1 MVVGLFDPR
10 TSGDGMNRM
19 ERRAGTIAWCVA
31 LLGALAVVVSSGGA
45 ATAADPPQ
53 TQSSFQKGAEA
64 YERGAFEQAATHW
77 IDASRQAER
86 DGNAGARI
94 LALTH
99 LAQAY
104 QALGQYRAALADL
117 ETALAIAQA
126 TGDRARMAWVGASL
140 GTVQLALGSR
150 AEARTSLETALG
162 HAEAGGQSGLIASVQ
177 NNLGN
182 LLVAERKSA
191 EALGAY
197 RRSAELAGRAGDRA
211 LRATALANLAIALRE
226 TGEPRESRATLD
238 EAADVTRQLPRS
250 HDTAYA
256 LITLGLGYAELRPA
270 LPEAHEALILKA
282 AALFDEASAMAQ
294 ATGDSRALSYAA
306 GHLGALYEDEGRTA
320 EALQLTRRAVL
331 AAQQVQAPE
340 SLYRW
345 QWQTGRILK
354 ALGRVDDSIAA
365 YRRAVQ
371 TLQAIRPELAAT
383 ASASQRSFRESAG
396 RVYFELVDLLLQR
409 AALTSDPDFV
419 PLFLREA
426 RDTVELLKVAELRD
440 YFRDDCV
447 DAARAK
453 LTSLDVVSKTAVVV
467 YPVLLPDRTELLLS
481 LPTGLTRFRVDVG
494 LEELTREVR
503 SFRRA
508 LEKRTTREY
517 LPHAQKL
524 YDWLI
529 RPLEPTLDAVKLD
542 TLIFVPDGP
551 LRTIPMAALHDGRR
565 FLVSKYA
572 LGTTPSLNLTD
583 PRPLRRENTRVLA
596 VGISESVQGFPP
608 LPSVGQEL
616 AAVRRLFGGTTLLD
630 KDFVMES
637 LENRL
642 RTEQYSIVHV
652 ASHGQFAS
660 DVDRSFLL
668 TFDQKLTM
676 DKLEQVIGRL
686 RFRDDPLELLTLSAC
701 ETAAGDDRA
710 ALGLAGIAVKAGAR
724 SALATLWY
732 ISDQATADL
741 IEDFYRELQANP
753 SLSRAAALQR
763 AQLKLSS
770 DPRYQHPG
778 FWAAYLLINNWL

>member
-1 MVVGLFDPR
+1 
-10 TSGDGMNRM
+10 M
-19 ERRAGTIAWCVA
+19 ERRAGAISWCVA
-31 LLGALAVVVSSGGA
+31 LLAGLVAVVSWIAVA
-45 ATAADPPQ
+45 AAADRPQ
-53 TQSSFQKGAEA
+53 AQSSFRTGVEA
-64 YERGAFEQAATHW
+64 YERGAFEQAAAHW
-77 IDASRQAER
+77 LESARQAER

-117 ETALAIAQA
+117 ETALALAQA

-150 AEARTSLETALG
+150 AEARASLDTALG
-162 HAEAGGQSGLIASVQ
+162 HAEAGGQSGLIASVL

-182 LLVAERKSA
+182 LLVAERKSDD
-191 EALGAY
+191 ALAAY

-211 LRATALANLAIALRE
+211 LRVTALTNLAIALRE
-226 TGEPRESRATLD
+226 AGQPRESRATLD
-238 EAADVTRQLPRS
+238 EAADARQLPRS

-270 LPEAHEALILKA
+270 LPDAHQALILKA
-282 AALFDEASAMAQ
+282 AALFDEASAIAQ
-294 ATGDSRALSYAA
+294 ATGDARAQSYAA

-354 ALGRVDDSIAA
+354 TLGRVDDSIAA

-409 AALTSDPDFV
+409 AALTNDPAFV
-419 PLFLREA
+419 PPFLKEA
-426 RDTVELLKVAELRD
+426 RETVELLKVAELRD

-481 LPTGLTRFRVDVG
+481 LPDGLQRFRVDVG
-494 LEELTREVR
+494 LEELTREIR
-503 SFRRA
+503 DFRRA

-517 LPHAQKL
+517 LPHARKL

-529 RPLEPTLDAVKLD
+529 RPLESTLDAVKLD

-551 LRTIPMAALHDGRR
+551 LRTIPMAALHDGRQ

-583 PRPLRRENTRVLA
+583 PRPLRRDNTRVLA
-596 VGISESVQGFPP
+596 VGISESVQGFPA

-616 AAVRRLFGGTTLLD
+616 AAVRRLFAGTTLLD
-630 KDFVMES
+630 KDFVIES
-637 LENRL
+637 LENKL
-642 RTEQYSIVHV
+642 RTEPYSIVHV

-686 RFRDDPLELLTLSAC
+686 RFREEPLELLTLSAC

-741 IEDFYRELQANP
+741 IEDFYRELQENP
-753 SLSRAAALQR
+753 SLSRVAALQR
-763 AQLKLSS
+763 AQLKLAG

-778 FWAAYLLINNWL
+778 FWAAFLLINNWL

>member
-1 MVVGLFDPR
+1 VTLLACLVLLAAWSDP
-10 TSGDGMNRM
+10 
-19 ERRAGTIAWCVA
+19 
-31 LLGALAVVVSSGGA
+31 A
-45 ATAADPPQ
+45 AAADAPGP
-53 TQSSFQKGAEA
+53 SAFAKGVEA
-64 YERGAFEQAATHW
+64 YERGAFEQAAAHW
-77 IDASRQAER
+77 LESSRLAER
-86 DGNAGARI
+86 GGDAGARI
-94 LALTH
+94 RALTH

-117 ETALAIAQA
+117 ETALALAQA
-126 TGDRARMAWVGASL
+126 SGDRARMAWVGASL
-140 GTVQLALGSR
+140 GSVQLALGSR
-150 AEARTSLETALG
+150 AEARASLDAALG
-162 HAEAGGQSGLIASVQ
+162 HAESGGHGGLAASVL

-182 LLVAERKSA
+182 LLAAERRA
-191 EALGAY
+191 DEALAAY

-211 LRATALANLAIALRE
+211 LRATALTNLAIALRE
-226 TGEPRESRATLD
+226 AGQVRESRATLD
-238 EAADVTRQLPRS
+238 DAVDATRSLPRS

-270 LPEAHEALILKA
+270 LPDAHAALILRA
-282 AALFDEASAMAQ
+282 AQLFDDASAIAQ

-354 ALGRVDDSIAA
+354 TLGRVDDAIAA

-371 TLQAIRPELAAT
+371 TLQAIRPELAASAG
-383 ASASQRSFRESAG
+383 ASHRSFREAAG

-409 AALTSDPDFV
+409 AARTTDPAFV
-419 PLFLREA
+419 PPILKEA
-426 RDTVELLKVAELRD
+426 RETVELLKVAELRD

-447 DAARAK
+447 DAAQAK

-481 LPTGLTRFRVDVG
+481 LPQGLSRFTVPVG
-494 LEELTREVR
+494 LDELTREVR
-503 SFRRA
+503 EFRRA

-529 RPLEPTLDAVKLD
+529 RPLEPTLDAAKLD
-542 TLIFVPDGP
+542 TLVFVPDGP
-551 LRTIPMAALHDGRR
+551 LRTIPMAALHDGRQ
-565 FLVSKYA
+565 FLVSRYA

-583 PRPLRRENTRVLA
+583 PRPLRRDNTRVLA
-596 VGISESVQGFPP
+596 VGITESVQGFPP
-608 LPSVGQEL
+608 LPSVSEEL
-616 AAVRRLFGGTTLLD
+616 AAVGRLFGGTTLLD
-630 KDFVMES
+630 REFVMES
-637 LENRL
+637 LESKL
-642 RTEQYSIVHV
+642 RTERYSIVHV
-652 ASHGQFAS
+652 ASHGQIAS
-660 DVDRSFLL
+660 EVDRSFLL
-668 TFDQKLTM
+668 TFDRKLTM
-676 DKLEQVIGRL
+676 DKLEEVIGRL

-724 SALATLWY
+724 SALASLWH

-741 IEDFYRELQANP
+741 ITDFYRELQESP

-763 AQLKLSS
+763 AQLKLAR

-778 FWAAYLLINNWL
+778 FWAAFLLINNWL

>member
-1 MVVGLFDPR
+1 
-10 TSGDGMNRM
+10 M
-19 ERRAGTIAWCVA
+19 ERRAGAISWCVA
-31 LLGALAVVVSSGGA
+31 LLAALAAVVSWSSA
-45 ATAADPPQ
+45 AAAADPPQ
-53 TQSSFQKGAEA
+53 AQSSFRKGVEA
-64 YERGAFEQAATHW
+64 YERGAFEQAAAHW
-77 IDASRQAER
+77 LDASRQAER
-86 DGNAGARI
+86 DSNAGARI

-182 LLVAERKSA
+182 LLVAERKTA
-191 EALGAY
+191 EALAAY

-211 LRATALANLAIALRE
+211 LRATALTNLAIALRE
-226 TGEPRESRATLD
+226 AGQPRESRATLD

-270 LPEAHEALILKA
+270 LPEAHEALLLKA

-345 QWQTGRILK
+345 QWQTGRLLK
-354 ALGRVDDSIAA
+354 TLGRVDDSIAA

-419 PLFLREA
+419 PLFLKEA

-481 LPTGLTRFRVDVG
+481 LPTGLMRFRVDVG

-503 SFRRA
+503 DFRRA

-517 LPHAQKL
+517 LPHARKL

-529 RPLEPTLDAVKLD
+529 RPLEATLDTVKLD
-542 TLIFVPDGP
+542 TLVFVPDGP

-616 AAVRRLFGGTTLLD
+616 AAVRRLFPGTTLLD
-630 KDFVMES
+630 KDFVIES

-741 IEDFYRELQANP
+741 IEDFYRELQTNP